1 MNEKHIVQKYCFV
14 FSFLSN
20 ILSQIT
26 ILDVENMNKQ
36 IPKGMSAA
44 TILFNA
50 NAIPYAVGIFSICAI
65 LSCIALENSVMQ

>member
-20 ILSQIT
+20 ISQIT

-50 NAIPYAVGIFSICAI
+50 NAIPYAVGIFSIYAI